1 MKVGKAPR
9 EALTCSAEPAEL
21 FSRVL
26 LSDLLSNTCFF
37 KQASPLC
44 RRCSGKKSKR
54 FSAPP
59 PIWLSN
65 SSLLS
70 WGRTQPYKAN
80 LDTGDFWD
88 FLTRTRL
95 YIPVL
100 VIHLAPRT
108 AAFQSFSGESHKRIE
123 EQIIGYACKN
133 CAPDPRP
140 CTVPP
145 YPQTRLLE
153 RYSRVGVAALGR
165 PYSMDATC

>member
-1 MKVGKAPR
+1 M
-9 EALTCSAEPAEL
+9 
-21 FSRVL
+21 
-26 LSDLLSNTCFF
+26 FF
-37 KQASPLC
+37 QASISTLQTMLWQEEQTI
-44 RRCSGKKSKR
+44 
-54 FSAPP
+54 SAPP

-153 RYSRVGVAALGR
+153 RYSRVGVAALGMALQYGRHMLSVYTKVSR
-165 PYSMDATC
+165 PRFWTLLDE